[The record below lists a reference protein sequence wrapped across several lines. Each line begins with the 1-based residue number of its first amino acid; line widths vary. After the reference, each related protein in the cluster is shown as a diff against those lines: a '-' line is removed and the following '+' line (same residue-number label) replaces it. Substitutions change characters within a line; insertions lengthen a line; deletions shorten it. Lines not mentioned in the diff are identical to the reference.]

1 MDIAH
6 RISEEILSEE
16 EYPDLLDVCDEDEQ
30 FDEMT
35 RVRQVSLATA
45 TSAETATPMQDA
57 RGDDLTTTTAPPSG
71 PSFTGPPAEV
81 PAFRSRAFALP
92 PTSPIMFQ
100 PQIWPAQVSQ
110 VPVWPAQGI
119 PIGQPKVRAATS
131 SPLVA
136 VQQYNPIPV
145 VPVVAQSPY
154 QARRATTLAPGGIEV
169 LQHQVA
175 NNMVPVSYSPRV
187 RQNSATSTCSASPP
201 TSPKTP
207 NSPSHKKKHHQQQS
221 DVKNCTNAYSLFI
234 AKELEHAEGT
244 KARWPKA
251 HTSQAKS
258 RKGVLLNRLRV
269 AADKWESLSDEQRQ
283 PFIDEA
289 NRNITAAAKET
300 S

>member
-1 MDIAH
+1 MDIAQ
-6 RISEEILSEE
+6 RISEEILSED
-16 EYPDLLDVCDEDEQ
+16 EYPDLLDVCDEEDQ
-30 FDEMT
+30 LDEMT

-45 TSAETATPMQDA
+45 TSAESATPMQDA
-57 RGDDLTTTTAPPSG
+57 RGDDSTCSGIVPPSANFVNTEV
-71 PSFTGPPAEV
+71 PSFRA
-81 PAFRSRAFALP
+81 RAFALP
-92 PTSPIMFQ
+92 PTSPIMLQQ
-100 PQIWPAQVSQ
+100 PMWPQ
-110 VPVWPAQGI
+110 VWPAQGI
-119 PIGQPKVRAATS
+119 PINQTKVRASTS

-136 VQQYNPIPV
+136 LQHYNPIPV
-145 VPVVAQSPY
+145 VPIMTPSY
-154 QARRATTLAPGGIEV
+154 QTRRATTLAPGGVEV

-175 NNMVPVSYSPRV
+175 NNMAPNYSPRV
-187 RQNSATSTCSASPP
+187 RQGSATSTCSASPP

-207 NSPSHKKKHHQQQS
+207 NSPSYKKRYHQQS

-234 AKELEHAEGT
+234 AKELEHAEGS

-289 NRNITAAAKET
+289 NRNITAAANET